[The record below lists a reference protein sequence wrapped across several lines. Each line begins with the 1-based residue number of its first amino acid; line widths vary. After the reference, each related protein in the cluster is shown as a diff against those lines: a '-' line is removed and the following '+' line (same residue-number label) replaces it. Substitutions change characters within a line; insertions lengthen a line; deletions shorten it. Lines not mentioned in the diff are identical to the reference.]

1 MNRTTRR
8 AGSLLATPAIVAAM
22 ALAWPSPSAVAEP
35 GHDTCARLA
44 PSRLPHT
51 ADAAEAWLRTCVRD
65 RGRVVP
71 SSADGATGWLDH

>member
-1 MNRTTRR
+1 MNRNTRR
-8 AGSLLATPAIVAAM
+8 AGSLLTTSALVAA
-22 ALAWPSPSAVAEP
+22 LTLTGTSPSAIAEP
-35 GHDTCARLA
+35 GHDACTRLT

-51 ADAAEAWLRTCVRD
+51 ADAAQAWLRTCLRD